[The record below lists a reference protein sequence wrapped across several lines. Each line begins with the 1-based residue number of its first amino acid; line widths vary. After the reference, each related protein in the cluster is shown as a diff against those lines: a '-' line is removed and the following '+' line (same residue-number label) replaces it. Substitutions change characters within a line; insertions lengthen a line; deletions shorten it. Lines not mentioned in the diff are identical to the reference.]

1 MIKTVLV
8 AAGGTGG
15 HIYPGLAIAETLRK
29 RHPDWQ
35 IIFIGSKTGMEAKI
49 IPDYGFS
56 MDFIRVSGFDRGN
69 PVKMLR
75 AAIKMTSSRKDAK
88 KLLKK
93 YTPDLV
99 IGTGGYT
106 SGILLY
112 LAGKAGIPT
121 LIHEQN
127 AFPGKANRLAASV
140 VSCIALTFI
149 EAKKYFGNAQTE
161 LCGNPVRDAFK
172 HIDPV
177 KCREQIGVSTNK
189 RVILATGG
197 SQGAA
202 SINKAMLKVSDA
214 YKGDPNVEIY
224 HLIGPKK
231 YDEVF
236 AEAVAI
242 GIDQYDNIHMMDYS
256 KKMDV
261 LMGAADVLI
270 SRAGATTIAEMSSS
284 GTPAVLVPYPYAAG
298 DHQRFNA
305 QAVVD
310 AGAGIMIDDN
320 HLTGDLLLATVN
332 DMLAD
337 EKKLKTFKQN
347 ALAYAKPEAGEK
359 IADIAESLIQ

>member
-35 IIFIGSKTGMEAKI
+35 ITFIGSETGMEAKI
-49 IPDYGFS
+49 VPEYGFP
-56 MDFIRVSGFDRGN
+56 MDYIRVSGFDRGN

-75 AAIKMTSSRKDAK
+75 AAMKMTASRKDAK

-93 YTPDLV
+93 HNPDLV

-112 LAGKAGIPT
+112 VAGKAGIPA

-127 AFPGKANRLAASV
+127 AFPGKANRLAASSA
-140 VSCIALTFI
+140 SCVALTFD
-149 EAKKYFGNAQTE
+149 EAKTYFGNARTE

-172 HIDPV
+172 HINPA
-177 KCREQIGVSTNK
+177 KCREQIGVSADK

-202 SINKAMLKVSDA
+202 SINEAMLKVAEA
-214 YKGDPNVEIY
+214 YKGNPKVEIY

-231 YDEVF
+231 YDELM
-236 AEAVAI
+236 AEAVSL
-242 GIDQYDNIHMMDYS
+242 GIDQFDNIHLMDYS
-256 KKMDV
+256 NNMDV

-270 SRAGATTIAEMSSS
+270 SRAGATTIAEMSAS
-284 GTPAVLVPYPYAAG
+284 GTPAVLVPYPFAAG

-310 AGAGIMIDDN
+310 AGAGIMIEDSD
-320 HLTGDLLLATVN
+320 LTGELLLATVN
-332 DMLAD
+332 ELLFDT
-337 EKKLKTFKQN
+337 KKLEVFKQN
-347 ALAYAKPEAGEK
+347 ALAYAKPEAGDK
-359 IADIAESLIQ
+359 IADIAESLIS